1 VKISAI
7 AHPNAKKERI
17 EKDLLDT
24 LHVYVNEPPI
34 DGRANQA
41 IINAL
46 AKYFNVKRS
55 SIILVSGEK
64 SKNKTYEILDN

>member
-1 VKISAI
+1 MKINVI

-34 DGRANQA
+34 DGSANAA
-41 IINAL
+41 IITSL
-46 AKYFNVKRS
+46 AKYYKTSRS
-55 SIILVSGEK
+55 NIIFLNGEK
-64 SKNKTYEILDN
+64 SKIKVFEILI